1 MTPFCMINLLS
12 LLELRLSMLRKTVGC
27 GLCFALLE
35 IQINSFILHDYIVAC
50 YLLLSSNK

>member
-1 MTPFCMINLLS
+1 MALFCMITLLS
-12 LLELRLSMLRKTVGC
+12 LLELRLSMLRKSVGC

-35 IQINSFILHDYIVAC
+35 IQINSLILHDYIVAC